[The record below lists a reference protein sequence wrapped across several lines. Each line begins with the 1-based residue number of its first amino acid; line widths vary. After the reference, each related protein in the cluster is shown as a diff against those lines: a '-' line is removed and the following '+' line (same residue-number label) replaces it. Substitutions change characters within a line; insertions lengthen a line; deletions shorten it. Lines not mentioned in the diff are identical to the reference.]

1 MTNKCMKTYTV
12 YLTYHEE
19 VQIKAT
25 VRYHY
30 APIRIAKHWSTENI
44 RMLVRLRDNENTYTL
59 LVGMQNGTATL
70 QDIVEVSLKN

>member
-1 MTNKCMKTYTV
+1 MKTYTV

-30 APIRIAKHWSTENI
+30 APIRMAKSETLITPSAGKDVQQQELLLIA
-44 RMLVRLRDNENTYTL
+44 
-59 LVGMQNGTATL
+59 GG
-70 QDIVEVSLKN
+70 

>member
-30 APIRIAKHWSTENI
+30 APIRMAKSE
-44 RMLVRLRDNENTYTL
+44 TL
-59 LVGMQNGTATL
+59 ITPRWGVGYQFKA
-70 QDIVEVSLKN
+70 IKSKV